1 MMSVYF
7 GCMTIV
13 LKLPFTSAA
22 STNGLH
28 RYSGL
33 GPAGVGVVVLG
44 LVGSESV
51 EFEGNVAEVGVVDRF
66 GGRGA
71 RVIERLRLSSAS
83 RTMPHYVETHPIEL
97 KNDMIPELPAGQST
111 AIAS

>member
-1 MMSVYF
+1 MLTATHSITSAYF
-7 GCMTIV
+7 GSITMC

-33 GPAGVGVVVLG
+33 GIEGVVGVPGSDSVDGNVEDVGVV
-44 LVGSESV
+44 E
-51 EFEGNVAEVGVVDRF
+51 RF

-71 RVIERLRLSSAS
+71 RLIER
-83 RTMPHYVETHPIEL
+83 PIEL
-97 KNDMIPELPAGQST
+97 KNDMAVWINAT
-111 AIAS
+111 R